1 MSRRAFFTKS
11 TKKQRYQYLFENNLF
26 NYVNDAYKARVD
38 LKICLYHKHDS
49 FRVVFQATCLK
60 T

>member
-11 TKKQRYQYLFENNLF
+11 IKKQRYQYLFQNNLF
-26 NYVNDAYKARVD
+26 NYVNDANKARVD